1 MANKRER
8 VECLTLA
15 LALAFLAFALAK
27 VRAGYEELLKKLLD
41 RSDGVSLDEAVEAN
55 YEQCDIQF
63 LTLLN
68 QKVGHWPG
76 DAYWIVCEG

>member
-1 MANKRER
+1 MAQRSGR
-8 VECLTLA
+8 VKCLTLA
-15 LALAFLAFALAK
+15 LALTFLAFAVAK

-68 QKVGHWPG
+68 QKVGHCPG
-76 DAYWIVCEG
+76 YAYWIICEG